1 MHLKVSSRAVLAGLV
16 VVGLAGWYAGDAGG
30 SGIEEEER
38 RGEEEEEE
46 EARQKQRTWERAGR

>member
-1 MHLKVSSRAVLAGLV
+1 MHLKFSSRAVLAGLV

-38 RGEEEEEE
+38 RRGEEEEE